1 MSTPPRKALTDAQAV
16 AYLDQKFAAL
26 ARAVR
31 AGDRTAVID
40 TLGSI
45 TDDGYPA
52 TEKAIWDSFLESWP
66 KLRDSKLA
74 ATLTKKQEA
83 TSRA

>member
-1 MSTPPRKALTDAQAV
+1 MSSLTQEQAG

-26 ARAVR
+26 SRAIR

-45 TDDGYPA
+45 TDDGHPA
-52 TEKAIWDSFLESWP
+52 TEKAIWDSFLDSWP
-66 KLRDSKLA
+66 ALRDSKLA

-83 TSRA
+83 ASHA